1 MSFECSNPLWG
12 TTSNFLDES
21 LSPGGSSGGEAALIA
36 AGGSIIGLGRY
47 KLISLLSVL
56 FSFVVI

>member
-12 TTSNFLDES
+12 TTSNHLDKS

-36 AGGSIIGLGRY
+36 AKGSIIGLGR
-47 KLISLLSVL
+47 
-56 FSFVVI
+56 